1 MRKKATSSVY
11 QYQQAKVPCTCT
23 GCRDL
28 CGPAGQLI
36 PNYTRR
42 KHREKDGMAAIKGK
56 GKRTYDVTD
65 AVPFEKTQAF
75 KKLRIGKP
83 GNDEERVLDSGTGA
97 GSSAGTSTD
106 LHDQTALPERDRREE
121 RVFLPEANLPQFY
134 ATLPEVSLPQDY
146 VPLPERNLLEDYAAY
161 PEVDLLE
168 DYASFSEARF
178 SPPLDQFDFNEPFQ
192 VLAPLEPNL
201 PGSAAPAAPRQPENT
216 PDIPHQ
222 IVFELPQQPSEVLN
236 EATTHWF
243 WRIILILT
251 AWLNLHY
258 HVPHRACVLLLK
270 VLRVIFIGLGQLNR
284 NDHVP
289 VTLTTTFRRLNLS
302 DEFYIHP
309 TCPTC
314 HSLYPADSPISLK
327 CSKCDIPLF
336 KFWNAIPGSEK
347 TPRTSPLLQCPRRP
361 ISEQLSQLL
370 NRPGMVEAVEQWRM
384 RVPKPGFKT
393 EIMDGEIWKT
403 LPGHDG
409 KLFFDN
415 SEDRANKEELRIGLT
430 LGFDGYVLI
439 DYIFHA
445 DFLSRFGYKNSR
457 QASSHSSGALSCLIA
472 NLPTHLKYVYIFT
485 LS

>member
-1 MRKKATSSVY
+1 MSGKTNYSY
-11 QYQQAKVPCTCT
+11 QKAKVPCTCT

-28 CGPAGQLI
+28 CGPKGQLI
-36 PNYTRR
+36 PAYMRR
-42 KHREKDGMAAIKGK
+42 KHCEKDQMADIKGE
-56 GKRTYDVTD
+56 GKCTHDATD
-65 AVPFEKTQAF
+65 GVPFEKTQAF
-75 KKLRIGKP
+75 KKLRIDKP
-83 GNDEERVLDSGTGA
+83 GHDAERVLDSRAGTS
-97 GSSAGTSTD
+97 SSAGAFTD
-106 LHDQTALPERDRREE
+106 LYDQTALPEHNRPED

-134 ATLPEVSLPQDY
+134 APLPEVSLPQDY
-146 VPLPERNLLEDYAAY
+146 MPLPERDLLGNYAAF
-161 PEVDLLE
+161 PEGDLLE

-178 SPPLDQFDFNEPFQ
+178 SPPPDQFNLNEPFEAP
-192 VLAPLEPNL
+192 APLESNP
-201 PGSAAPAAPRQPENT
+201 PAPAAPYQAANI
-216 PDIPHQ
+216 PDIP
-222 IVFELPQQPSEVLN
+222 VFEQRPQPSQVLE

-284 NDHVP
+284 NDQVP

-336 KFWNAIPGSEK
+336 KFWNATPGGEK

-370 NRPGMVEAVEQWRM
+370 NRPGMIDAVEQWRT

-409 KLFFDN
+409 KPFFDN
-415 SEDRANKEELRIGLT
+415 SEDRENKDEIRIGLT

-439 DYIFHA
+439 D
-445 DFLSRFGYKNSR
+445 
-457 QASSHSSGALSCLIA
+457 
-472 NLPTHLKYVYIFT
+472 
-485 LS
+485 